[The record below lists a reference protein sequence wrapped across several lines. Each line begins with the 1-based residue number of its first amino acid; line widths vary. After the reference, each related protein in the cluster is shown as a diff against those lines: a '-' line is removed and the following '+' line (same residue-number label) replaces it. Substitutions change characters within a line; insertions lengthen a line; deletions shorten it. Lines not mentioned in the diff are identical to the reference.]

1 VYVTFGPGDTSG
13 RHDTLFGV
21 FVTYL
26 SQIPVPFEVAVQR
39 LEPVLTELGGWA
51 HEAYRTG
58 ELIRAKIGP
67 GRTAPLL
74 AKTVVLETGE
84 PEYGHGLFTVPI
96 AWKATGTPMLFP
108 MMTAELRL
116 VKAGDD
122 ITQIRLSGS
131 YSVPFGSIG
140 QIFDDALLHLV
151 AESTVQNFVLRV
163 AEAIRQ

>member
-1 VYVTFGPGDTSG
+1 
-13 RHDTLFGV
+13 V
-21 FVTYL
+21 FVSYL
-26 SQIPVPFEVAVQR
+26 SQIPVSFDIAVGR

-58 ELIRAKIGP
+58 EILRAKVGP
-67 GRTAPLL
+67 GKAAPVL

-84 PEYGHGLFTVPI
+84 PEHVGDMFAVPI

-116 VKAGDD
+116 TKVAHDT
-122 ITQIRLSGS
+122 TQIRLSGS
-131 YSVPFGSIG
+131 YAVPFGALG
-140 QIFDDALLHLV
+140 QVFDDALLHRI

-163 AEAIRQ
+163 ADALRQ

>member
-1 VYVTFGPGDTSG
+1 M
-13 RHDTLFGV
+13 

-26 SQIPVPFEVAVQR
+26 SQIPEPFEVAVRR
-39 LEPVLTELGGWA
+39 LEPVLAELGGWA

-58 ELIRAKIGP
+58 ELLRARVGP

-74 AKTVVLETGE
+74 AKTVVMETGE
-84 PEYGHGLFTVPI
+84 PERGSSFFAVPI
-96 AWKATGTPMLFP
+96 TWKATGTPMLFP

-116 VKAGDD
+116 VDVGDE

-140 QIFDDALLHLV
+140 QIFDDALLHRI

-163 AEAIRQ
+163 ADAIRQ